1 MRLNDPVWRSVPKI
15 GKILSALKG
24 NARFVGGCVRDTLAG
39 KKPADIDMATPL
51 KPAAV
56 MGILKKRGFS
66 VLPTGFLYGTVTVLT
81 GDDRFPTIEMT
92 TLRRDIENDGRRPKV
107 VYTKDWAEDAARRDF
122 TINALYADFDGTV
135 YDYCGGVRDLND
147 GRVRF
152 IGDPVR
158 RIGEDYLRI
167 LRYFRF
173 LAQFNAEPDAATL
186 DACRSGSDGLSR
198 LSLDRTRRELFKLVE
213 SDNAVHGLTAMN
225 DAGLPETY
233 FPAQGLPVLN
243 RLLRLFPAAPLTFR
257 LAALYGVTVDGA
269 NAAAQRW
276 QLSKAQRKAMMSIA
290 AFDRSKP
297 PENYTDNDIFRFAV
311 HFHDAGTDGILSLF
325 ASVDDN
331 AGGWLPLCEKCRGVE
346 IPPFRFSGGD
356 LTELVEKK
364 RIKAAVAQ
372 VREHWLAANGRIDR
386 AGLLDFARKSF
397 TPRR

>member
-1 MRLNDPVWRSVPKI
+1 MRLNDPVWQSVPQI

-24 NARFVGGCVRDTLAG
+24 KARFVGGCVRDTLAG
-39 KKPADIDMATPL
+39 REPADIDMATPL

-56 MGILKKRGFS
+56 MGILKKRGFT

-107 VYTKDWAEDAARRDF
+107 VYTKDWEEDAARRDF
-122 TINALYADFDGTV
+122 TFNALYADFDGTV

-152 IGDPVR
+152 IGDPAQ
-158 RIGEDYLRI
+158 RIGEDCLRI

-173 LAQFNAEPDAATL
+173 LARFDAEPDAATM
-186 DACRSGSDGLSR
+186 DACRSGGGGLAR

-213 SDNAVHGLTAMN
+213 SDNAARGLSAMN
-225 DAGLPETY
+225 DAGLLETY
-233 FPAQGLPVLN
+233 FPAQGLPVLS
-243 RLLRLFPAAPLTFR
+243 RFLRLFPAARLPFR
-257 LAALYGVTVDGA
+257 LAALYGVTPEGTE
-269 NAAAQRW
+269 AATQRW
-276 QLSKAQRKAMMSIA
+276 QLSKTQRKPMMLA
-290 AFDRSKP
+290 ASFDRSKP
-297 PENYTDNDIFRFAV
+297 PESYTDNNVFRFAV
-311 HFHDAGTDGILSLF
+311 LFRETGTDEVSSLL

-331 AGGWLPLCEKCRGVE
+331 DGWLSLGEKCRGVE

-356 LTELVEKK
+356 LTELVKK
-364 RIKAAVAQ
+364 NQIKAALAQ
-372 VREHWLAANGRIDR
+372 VHEHWLAENGRIGR
-386 AGLLDFARKSF
+386 AGLLDFARERF